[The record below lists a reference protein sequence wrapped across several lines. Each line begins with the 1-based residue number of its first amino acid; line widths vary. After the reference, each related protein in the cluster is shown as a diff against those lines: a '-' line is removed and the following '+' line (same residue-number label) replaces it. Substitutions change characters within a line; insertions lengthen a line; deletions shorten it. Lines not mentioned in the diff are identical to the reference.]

1 MRYLLIGQGRSL
13 VGATMP
19 KIRMTLAAAMLAA
32 GLGGCVGAAGISTL
46 EYRSGPG
53 YETER
58 VYNSGIEADSS
69 QGFTQEACANVAHR
83 QVGASGRIVGTDLTT
98 CDSN

>member
-1 MRYLLIGQGRSL
+1 
-13 VGATMP
+13 MP
-19 KIRMTLAAAMLAA
+19 KIRMTLAAAMLSA

-58 VYNSGIEADSS
+58 VYNSRTEADSS
-69 QGFTQEACANVAHR
+69 RGFTREACANVAHR
-83 QVGASGRIVGTDLTT
+83 QVDASGRIAGTGLTT

>member
-1 MRYLLIGQGRSL
+1 
-13 VGATMP
+13 MP
-19 KIRMTLAAAMLAA
+19 KIRMTLAAAILAA

-58 VYNSGIEADSS
+58 VYDSRIQADSS
-69 QGFTQEACANVAHR
+69 RGFSREACANVVHR
-83 QVGASGRIVGTDLTT
+83 QVGASGRIVGTDLTA